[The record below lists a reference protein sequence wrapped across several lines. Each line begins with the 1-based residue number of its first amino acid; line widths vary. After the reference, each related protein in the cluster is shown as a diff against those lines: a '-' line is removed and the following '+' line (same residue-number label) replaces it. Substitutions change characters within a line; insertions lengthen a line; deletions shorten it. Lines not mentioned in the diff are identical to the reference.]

1 VLTTDQKG
9 ATAEA
14 AIVQAAIEAGLGV
27 GRPVV
32 DQRYDLIFDLGLS
45 LLRIQCKWA
54 SRVGDVLVVRCYSA
68 RRSSTGLLKR
78 VYSRADVDAFAI
90 YCHDPRSCYL
100 IPFEDVPRGGTMQL
114 RFKETRNNQRER
126 IRWAS
131 SYEFAATL
139 DRRQGAIAQLGERLT
154 GSQKVTGSNPVGS
167 ISSSGH
173 EARNA
178 APRPGSTPARGR
190 RGTGQGLCSEID
202 QRRVARP

>member
-1 VLTTDQKG
+1 MPSDGTPIVLSMLTTDQKG
-9 ATAEA
+9 AIAEA

-27 GRPVV
+27 ARPVV
-32 DQRYDLIFDLGLS
+32 DERYDLIFDLGPL

-68 RRSSTGLLKR
+68 RRCSAGLLKR
-78 VYSRADVDAFAI
+78 VYSRSDVDAFAI
-90 YCHDPRSCYL
+90 YCHDPRGCYL

-114 RFKETRNNQRER
+114 RFGATRNNQRQG

-131 SYEFAATL
+131 RYDFAATL

-167 ISSSGH
+167 TCS
-173 EARNA
+173 
-178 APRPGSTPARGR
+178 PRLDP
-190 RGTGQGLCSEID
+190 
-202 QRRVARP
+202 